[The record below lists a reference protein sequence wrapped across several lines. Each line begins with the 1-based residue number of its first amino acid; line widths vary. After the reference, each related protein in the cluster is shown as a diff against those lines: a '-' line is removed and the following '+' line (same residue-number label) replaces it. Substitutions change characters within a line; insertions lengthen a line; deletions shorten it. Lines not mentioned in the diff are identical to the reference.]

1 MIILKDFFTHVYGF
15 YITLSTFTELYWDSE
30 SDLEHL
36 IVFLIWN
43 DEKIS
48 FQLFIPT
55 DIFFSGFSDE

>member
-15 YITLSTFTELYWDSE
+15 YIALSTFKEMYWDSE
-30 SDLEHL
+30 SDLEYL

-43 DEKIS
+43 NEKIS
-48 FQLFIPT
+48 FQLLIPT